1 MQWQAKKF
9 DELSTSELFEIYHAR
24 TAVFVVEQNCPYQEV
39 DDKDLQAVHFFAK
52 NAKNLT
58 AYCRLIPADDG
69 VHIGRVLVVKENR
82 GSGLARELV
91 QKAMDYCREHF
102 PAQPIHAQAQ
112 SYLQAFYESFG
123 FKAVSGVYLEDGI
136 PHLDMVK
143 NDIGYANAALAQSAK
158 TV

>member
-1 MQWQAKKF
+1 MLNTINWQAKTF
-9 DELSTSELFEIYHAR
+9 GQLSTQELFEIYKLR

-69 VHIGRVLVVKENR
+69 VHIGRVLVVKEAR

-91 QKAMDYCREHF
+91 QNAMDYCREHF
-102 PAQPIHAQAQ
+102 PTQPVHVQAQ
-112 SYLQAFYESFG
+112 TYLQGFYESFG
-123 FKAVSGVYLEDGI
+123 FKDVSGVYLEDGI
-136 PHLDMVK
+136 PHLDMV
-143 NDIGYANAALAQSAK
+143 YS
-158 TV
+158 T

>member
-1 MQWQAKKF
+1 MQWDVKHF
-9 DELSTSELFEIYHAR
+9 GELTTLELFEIYKVR

-69 VHIGRVLVVKENR
+69 VHIGRVLVVRKYR
-82 GSGLARELV
+82 GAGLARELV
-91 QKAMDYCREHF
+91 QKAMDYCCEHF

-112 SYLQAFYESFG
+112 SYLQGFYESFG

-136 PHLDMVK
+136 PHLDMVFGERK
-143 NDIGYANAALAQSAK
+143 
-158 TV
+158 

>member
-1 MQWQAKKF
+1 MQWKGKTFEQ
-9 DELSTSELFEIYHAR
+9 LTTTELFEIYKVR

-58 AYCRLIPADDG
+58 AYCRLIPAEDG
-69 VHIGRVLVVKENR
+69 VHIGRVLVAKENR

-91 QKAMDYCREHF
+91 QKAMDYCSVHF
-102 PAQPIHAQAQ
+102 STQPIHAQAQ
-112 SYLQAFYESFG
+112 SYLQGFYESFG

-136 PHLDMVK
+136 PHLDMV
-143 NDIGYANAALAQSAK
+143 YS
-158 TV
+158 T

>member
-1 MQWQAKKF
+1 MLNTINWQAKTF
-9 DELSTSELFEIYHAR
+9 GQLSTQELFEIYRLR

-58 AYCRLIPADDG
+58 AYCRLIPGDDG
-69 VHIGRVLVVKENR
+69 VYLGRVLVAKEAR

-91 QKAMDYCREHF
+91 QKAMDYCSTHF
-102 PAQPIHAQAQ
+102 PNQLIHAQAQ
-112 SYLQAFYESFG
+112 SYLQGFYESFG

-136 PHLDMVK
+136 PHLDMV
-143 NDIGYANAALAQSAK
+143 YS
-158 TV
+158 T